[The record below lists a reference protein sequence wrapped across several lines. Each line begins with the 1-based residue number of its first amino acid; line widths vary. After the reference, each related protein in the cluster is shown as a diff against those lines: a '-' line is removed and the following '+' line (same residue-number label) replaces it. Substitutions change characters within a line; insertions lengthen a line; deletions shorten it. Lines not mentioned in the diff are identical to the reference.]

1 MQRYRMLWLVVA
13 LLMVTSLACN
23 AFAGEEPPGLLLPP
37 PGLTAVPATP
47 FGQMAP
53 TVTLPGQTAPLPGT
67 ETGVP
72 PIITGDAPTV
82 RLLVDL
88 NIRSGPGVQYPR
100 VGFLLQGEIAPILG
114 RHTESGWWR
123 IQCPPLADGNSCWVS
138 GGAQYSAAIN
148 AGDVPAV
155 AAPPLPARTPTP
167 GSGGNNGR
175 F

>member
-1 MQRYRMLWLVVA
+1 MQRYRMVWFVVA
-13 LLMVTSLACN
+13 LLLVTSLACN

-37 PGLTAVPATP
+37 PGQTAVPATP

-53 TVTLPGQTAPLPGT
+53 TVTLPGQTA
-67 ETGVP
+67 VP
-72 PIITGDAPTV
+72 TIPASDGPTV

-88 NIRSGPGVQYPR
+88 NIRSGPGVRYPR
-100 VGFLLQGEIAPILG
+100 VGFLLGGDTAPIIG
-114 RHTESGWWR
+114 RHAESGWWR

-138 GGAQYSAAIN
+138 GGAQYSAASN
-148 AGDVPAV
+148 AEDVPAV
-155 AAPPLPARTPTP
+155 AAPPLPVQTPTP